1 MLRALNLPRFAE
13 LINDA
18 LIAVYTKGDVMTKD
32 LGGTA
37 TTTEFTKR
45 VIEEVE
51 KLDSRHH

>member
-1 MLRALNLPRFAE
+1 MLRSLNLPRFAE

-18 LIAVYTKGDVMTKD
+18 LIAVYTKGDCLTED
-32 LGGTA
+32 LGGNC
-37 TTTEFTKR
+37 TTTQFTKR